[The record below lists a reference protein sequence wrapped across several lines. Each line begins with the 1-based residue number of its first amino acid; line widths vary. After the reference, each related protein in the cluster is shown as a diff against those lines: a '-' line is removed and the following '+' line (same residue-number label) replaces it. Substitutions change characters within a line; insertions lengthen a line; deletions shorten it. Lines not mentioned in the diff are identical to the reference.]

1 MFNTITFR
9 NTTRAA
15 ATLAVALTALS
26 AHADN
31 LNPILGG
38 GLGAVAGA
46 VIGQSL
52 GGREGAVIGAAVGGA
67 AGVTIASNGGRQREQ
82 VRTVVYQEPPRPAPV
97 YGYGMVERINYYPEH
112 DNGRRE
118 WGHHGHHGH
127 YDRDFEERRFERND
141 GYRHSGE
148 PYGWDRRH

>member
-1 MFNTITFR
+1 MFNALNLR

-15 ATLAVALTALS
+15 ASLAVALAALS

-46 VIGQSL
+46 VIGQSM

-67 AGVTIASNGGRQREQ
+67 AGVTIASNSERRREAP
-82 VRTVVYQEPPRPAPV
+82 RTVVYQEPVRAMPV
-97 YGYGMVERINYYPEH
+97 YGYREVERVNYYPVH
-112 DNGRRE
+112 DYGRRG
-118 WGHHGHHGH
+118 WGEHGHGHGH
-127 YDRDFEERRFERND
+127 RDFDERRFERRD
-141 GYRHSGE
+141 EYRHGGE
-148 PYGWDRRH
+148 RGGWERRD

>member
-1 MFNTITFR
+1 MFNAITLR

-15 ATLAVALTALS
+15 ASLAVALAALS

-46 VIGQSL
+46 VIGQSV

-67 AGVTIASNGGRQREQ
+67 AGVTLAGNGDRHREPA
-82 VRTVVYQEPPRPAPV
+82 RTVVYQEPPRPVPA
-97 YGYGMVERINYYPEH
+97 YGYRVIERVNYYPEH
-112 DNGRRE
+112 DYGRRE
-118 WGHHGHHGH
+118 WHHHGHHG
-127 YDRDFEERRFERND
+127 RDFDERRFERGD
-141 GYRHSGE
+141 GYRFGGE
-148 PYGWDRRH
+148 QRGWDRRD